1 MDYRAKADK
10 AFADAQPKDRIAWD
24 LSEFLAVNVPEPADG
39 DTWGNWRF
47 EQRTLTLQYRNADGY
62 TDEIDLERMTSNLEL
77 IIWMKDFTGKVFMTP
92 EDIGNFFLAIQDLT
106 KVWWM
111 PNTNVTEIIRKK
123 YGKQAA

>member
-1 MDYRAKADK
+1 MDYRAKVEK
-10 AFADAQPKDRIAWD
+10 AFADAQPKDRLAWD
-24 LSEFLAVNVPEPADG
+24 SREFLAVNVPEPADG

-47 EQRTLTLQYRNADGY
+47 EQRTLTLQYQNADGY
-62 TDEIDLERMTSNLEL
+62 TDEIDLERITSNLEL

-92 EDIGNFFLAIQDLT
+92 EDIGNFFLAVQDLT

-111 PNTNVTEIIRKK
+111 PNTSVTEIIRKK